1 MSDKKKDDSERK
13 LTAYERW
20 ELPHLE
26 SNQEKKTFSPG
37 ILVQKEEETVTMEE
51 VDHDSL
57 VYEPLTASQLEEIRS
72 AAYEEGFIQG
82 ESEGH
87 AKGYEDG
94 RAQGE
99 VDGFESGFEKG
110 VEKGTEEGRSEAI
123 ALAKTQLE
131 ALENVLANVV
141 QEIVHPLE
149 ESRAGVEDLL
159 YKTMVRMVENIC
171 LSQMKEEG
179 KRVLKDQLARIFDE
193 MGEFEGRIRLK
204 LHPDTVDVL
213 ASLDV
218 DGRLALQVEPDDS
231 LIEGGFVLDCK
242 SFHVDGRVEQR
253 LEAVCNELRYLS
265 GSEE

>member
-26 SNQEKKTFSPG
+26 SNQEKKAFSPG
-37 ILVQKEEETVTMEE
+37 ILVQKEETVTMEE
-51 VDHDSL
+51 VDQDSL

-82 ESEGH
+82 EAEGH

-99 VDGFESGFEKG
+99 INGFESGFEKG
-110 VEKGTEEGRSEAI
+110 AEKGKEEGHSEAI
-123 ALAKTQLE
+123 DLAKTQLE

-149 ESRAGVEDLL
+149 ESRAGVEVLL

-179 KRVLKDQLARIFDE
+179 HRVLKDQLARIFDE

-213 ASLDV
+213 ESLDV
-218 DGRLALQVEPDDS
+218 DDRLVLQVEPDAS

-253 LEAVCNELRYLS
+253 LESVCNELHNLS
-265 GSEE
+265 DSEQ